1 MPRPVLFEL
10 HLPKHWQKFRLPPAL
25 NGRLQDL
32 LDRLDREGKLPTR
45 ERKEA
50 EALVEL
56 VDMLTLM
63 KARIA
68 ETGRGKGKKP

>member
-1 MPRPVLFEL
+1 MARSIFLEL
-10 HLPKHWQKFRLPPAL
+10 HLPKQWQKFRLPRAL
-25 NGRLQDL
+25 NNRLQDL
-32 LDRLDREGKLPTR
+32 LDRQDREGKLPAR

-63 KARIA
+63 KAQVV
-68 ETGRGKGKKP
+68 ENGKGKKS